1 MRANFNFAT
10 RSKRRNQAFQNG
22 MIWQLIVVC
31 CEHLSTPILISINAI
46 ATAAALE
53 KLLADRRPIRARHL
67 QLEVVSSQQKQQ
79 LTRMQIQ

>member
-1 MRANFNFAT
+1 
-10 RSKRRNQAFQNG
+10 

-53 KLLADRRPIRARHL
+53 KPPADRRPNRARHL
-67 QLEVVSSQQKQQ
+67 QLEVVRSQQKQQ